1 MKNIEL
7 INASAGSGKTFNLT
21 QRIVE
26 ALKNGIAPEE
36 LMATTFTNKAADE
49 LRERIRVDLLKNRQI
64 EEAGRI
70 YDGFIGTVNSICAR
84 LLKEYALDAGMSP
97 AIDVMPENDGDRIFN
112 IAIDS
117 AIELYAGSMEA
128 SAQRLQL
135 DGRGT
140 GFSQNDDW
148 RNHVKKIA
156 DLARSNLILPDT
168 LRECAANSWETIQM
182 IFDPPVR
189 KNLDKELM
197 DAITLAVNHL
207 ESIEITT
214 QRTQK
219 VLDDLKAI
227 KKRFDNKYS
236 IWSDWVRLTKLV
248 PGVAETDIVAPVCAA
263 ADRVLCHPQFQE
275 DVRQIIEGS
284 FQCAIGALEGYEAF
298 KKEHGLMDFTDQET
312 RVLDLCRNNT
322 AFTASMRDRIRLIMV
337 DEFQDTSPVQLALFL
352 ALNELAGHSV
362 WVGDPKQAIYGF
374 RGTDPQ
380 LMEEVVA
387 LIDGAK
393 VLGYSWR
400 SRENLLNFTNALFS
414 QVFHEMGPDKVFLKV
429 PPERAELAKGGRL
442 EAWYLTVSNNSDE
455 AAAIANGVRSL
466 IEKNPDI
473 NPGDIAVLCRTHSW
487 CRDIAAELENLGVRA
502 SVGKGSL
509 LDAKECQLAI
519 AALRYMNDPV
529 DTIALAEIMQL
540 ADDSGNWLTDLMSD
554 PDQTRQLWH
563 ASPIAMRLNEGRSHV
578 PYWTPLEALEQAINR
593 IDLLTYIKSR
603 PNPGLAISNLDAL
616 RGACREYIELCRAH
630 RNAATIGGFVVYL
643 NEMTPEQAEGTGEQT
658 VNILTYHGAKGLE
671 WPWVV
676 LTGLGKEPRYD
687 VFGVHI
693 EAAQRFDP
701 KNPLADRRIRYWPWF
716 FGSQRRY
723 PQLNERLDGLAYEAV
738 IWTMTDREEQRLLYV
753 GMTRAKDGLVLAIRK
768 QGNNLKT
775 AWLDVLTGAD
785 EQSVIKWDA
794 DPANTMLQVG
804 NTEIPINVTEYDA
817 GDMGLPGLAADEDQY
832 VPDWSISS
840 FDYPPARISPSS
852 LCESTESVAF
862 DILHD
867 YNSRI
872 NITGQPE
879 MNALGSAVHAYLA
892 LDYKEMTEEE
902 KLGTIQRI
910 LKNWGVETALEPG
923 ELLSAGQKL
932 QDFIN
937 QHYPGCK
944 VFNEWPILLRNDKNQ
959 IMQGWIDLLVETADG
974 YVIIDH
980 KSYPGTDNEERVKE
994 YAPQLMAYKEA
1005 VEKATGKPVIKILL
1019 HLPVSGLILKI
1030 YGE

>member
-26 ALKNGIAPEE
+26 ALKSGIDPEE

-49 LRERIRVDLLKNRQI
+49 LRERIRVELLKNKQA

-128 SAQRLQL
+128 SARRLQL

-140 GFSQNDDW
+140 GFSKNDDW
-148 RNHVKKIA
+148 RDHVKKIA

-168 LRECAANSWETIQM
+168 LRECAVNSWESVQM
-182 IFDPPVR
+182 FFDPPVQ
-189 KNLDKELM
+189 KNLEEELL

-207 ESIEITT
+207 ESIDITT
-214 QRTQK
+214 KKSQK
-219 VLDDLKAI
+219 VLDELKDI
-227 KKRFDNKYS
+227 KKRFDNKYFT
-236 IWSDWVRLTKLV
+236 WSDWVRLTKLD
-248 PGVAETDIVAPVCAA
+248 PGRGEKDIVEPVCAV
-263 ADRVLCHPQFQE
+263 ADQVLCYPRFQE
-275 DVRQIIEGS
+275 DVRQMIEGS
-284 FQCAIGALEGYEAF
+284 FKCAIGALEGYEAF
-298 KKEHGLMDFTDQET
+298 KREHGLMDFTDQET
-312 RVLDLCRNNT
+312 LVLDLCRNNT
-322 AFTASMRDRIRLIMV
+322 AFTSSMCDRIRLVMV
-337 DEFQDTSPVQLALFL
+337 DEFQDTSPIQLALFL

-387 LIDGAK
+387 LIDGSR

-400 SRENLLNFTNALFS
+400 SREKLLNFTNALFS
-414 QVFHEMGPDKVFLKV
+414 QAFHEMGPDKVILEV
-429 PPERAELAKGGRL
+429 PPERAELAKGGWL
-442 EAWYLTVSNNSDE
+442 EAWYLTVKNNSDE
-455 AAAIANGVRSL
+455 ATAIANGVRNL
-466 IEKNPDI
+466 IENNPDI
-473 NPGDIAVLCRTHSW
+473 NPGDIAILCRTHSW
-487 CRDIAAELENLGVRA
+487 CRDIATALEYLGVRA

-509 LDAKECQLAI
+509 LNAKECQLAI
-519 AALRYMNDPV
+519 AALRYMNNPV
-529 DTIALAEIMQL
+529 DTVALAELMQL
-540 ADDSGNWLTDLMSD
+540 SNASGNWLTDLMSD
-554 PDQTRQLWH
+554 PAQTKQQWH

-616 RGACREYIELCRAH
+616 RGTCREYIELCRAH
-630 RNAATIGGFVVYL
+630 RNAATIEGFVVYL
-643 NEMTPEQAEGTGEQT
+643 NEMAPEQAEGAGEKT
-658 VNILTYHGAKGLE
+658 VKILTYHGAKGLE

-701 KNPLADRRIRYWPWF
+701 KNPIADRKIRYWPWF
-716 FGSQRRY
+716 FGSQRSY
-723 PQLNERLDGLAYEAV
+723 PQLDERIDGHSCK
-738 IWTMTDREEQRLLYV
+738 TMIQAMTEREEQRLLYV
-753 GMTRAKDGLVLAIRK
+753 GMTRAKDGLILAIRK
-768 QGNNLKT
+768 QGDNLKT
-775 AWLDVLTGAD
+775 AWLDVLVGAD
-785 EQSVIKWDA
+785 GESVIKWDA
-794 DPANTMLQVG
+794 DAANKMLQVG
-804 NTEIPINVTEYDA
+804 NTTIPINVTEYDA
-817 GDMGLPGLAADEDQY
+817 DDMDLPGLVVDEDQY
-832 VPDWSISS
+832 APDCLASS
-840 FDYPPARISPSS
+840 CDYPPARISPSS
-852 LCESTESVAF
+852 LGGSTDSVAF
-862 DILHD
+862 DILYN

-872 NITGQPE
+872 SIQGKPE

-892 LDYKEMTEEE
+892 LDYNDMTEEKRLE
-902 KLGTIQRI
+902 TVHTI
-910 LKNWGVETALEPG
+910 LKSWGVETALEPA
-923 ELLSAGQKL
+923 ELLLAGQKL
-932 QDFIN
+932 HDFLN
-937 QHYPGCK
+937 QNYPGCK
-944 VFNEWPILLRNDKNQ
+944 VFKEWPILLRNDKNQ

-994 YAPQLMAYKEA
+994 YAPQLRAYKEA
-1005 VEKATGKPVIKILL
+1005 VEKATDKPVIELLL

-1030 YGE
+1030 QY